1 MRRYY
6 FDHSENGVFYPDA
19 RGCDCADEADA
30 QGVAA
35 QQVRRRVRDRM
46 RDGSMPLGGY
56 VTVRLGCGER
66 LMFVPYRD
74 AMAA

>member
-6 FDHSENGVFYPDA
+6 FDHCENGRFYPDA
-19 RGCDCADEADA
+19 RGHDCADEADA
-30 QGVAA
+30 EAVAA
-35 QQVRRRVRDRM
+35 LQVRRRVRDRL

-66 LMFVPYRD
+66 LMFLPYRN
-74 AMAA
+74 AMAG